1 MASYSY
7 FDSPQRRIIQ
17 DYLGS
22 NLRVLHLI
30 KKLKAAGITCEWR
43 KTGDGNVIVIDL
55 GTGPLGISLLTSRDG
70 ARKLLAWFL

>member
-7 FDSPQRRIIQ
+7 FNSPQRRIIQ
-17 DYLGS
+17 DYLGP
-22 NLRVLHLI
+22 NLRVLHLT
-30 KKLKAAGITCEWR
+30 KKLKAAGITRGWR
-43 KTGDGNVIVIDL
+43 KTRDGNVIVIDL